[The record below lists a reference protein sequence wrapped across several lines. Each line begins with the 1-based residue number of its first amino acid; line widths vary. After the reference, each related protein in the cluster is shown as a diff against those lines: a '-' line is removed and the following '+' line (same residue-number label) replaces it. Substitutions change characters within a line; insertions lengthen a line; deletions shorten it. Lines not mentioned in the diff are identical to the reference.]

1 MSGVAVV
8 TDSTSSLDPSLA
20 DEAGVIVVPL
30 QVIVDGTSRPES
42 FRPGAGTIT
51 PGAVAAALREGRSV
65 STSRPSPE
73 AFTRAYAAA
82 VERGAAGI
90 VSVHL
95 SAAISGTCDA
105 AELAA
110 RSAAVPVVVVDSGT
124 VASGCGFAALA
135 AVSAARSAG
144 EAATV
149 EDVAEAAR
157 RRAAASVT
165 YFCVE
170 NLEYL
175 RRGGRIGTAQALLGS
190 ALAVK
195 PLLTVA
201 EGRIAPY
208 ERVRTMSRAL
218 SRLEELAFEAL
229 ASPAAIQTPP
239 GDSPATPTTDVAV
252 LHLDNRSA
260 ADRLARVLRA
270 RSPKASVTV
279 SEMSA
284 VLGVHCG
291 PGTVGVVVAPR
302 V

>member
-8 TDSTSSLDPSLA
+8 TDSTSSLDPA
-20 DEAGVIVVPL
+20 AAAEAGVLVVPL

-42 FRPGAGTIT
+42 FRPGAGSVT
-51 PGAVAAALREGRSV
+51 PGAVAAALREARAV

-73 AFTRAYAAA
+73 AFASAYEAA
-82 VERGAAGI
+82 VTQGATAI

-105 AELAA
+105 AALAA
-110 RSAAVPVVVVDSGT
+110 RSAEVPVIVVDSRT
-124 VASGCGFAALA
+124 VGPGGGFAALA
-135 AVSAARSAG
+135 AAEAARGGGSA
-144 EAATV
+144 EH
-149 EDVAEAAR
+149 VAEVAR

-170 NLEYL
+170 NLEFL

-201 EGRIAPY
+201 DGRIASA

-218 SRLEELAFEAL
+218 ARLQELAGEVVDATAGDL
-229 ASPAAIQTPP
+229 RADGEP
-239 GDSPATPTTDVAV
+239 GVDIAV
-252 LHLDNRSA
+252 PHLDNRSA
-260 ADRLARVLRA
+260 ADRVA
-270 RSPKASVTV
+270 RSFVARWGDRVAVSV
-279 SEMSA
+279 SEVSA

-291 PGTVGVVVAPR
+291 PGTVGVVVSPR
-302 V
+302 G

>member
-1 MSGVAVV
+1 MSGVAVL
-8 TDSTSSLDPSLA
+8 TDSTSSLSPSLA

-42 FRPGAGTIT
+42 FRPGVGSIT

-73 AFTRAYAAA
+73 AFQSAYATA
-82 VERGAAGI
+82 VERGATAI

-110 RSAAVPVVVVDSGT
+110 RSAGVPVIVVDSRT
-124 VASGCGFAALA
+124 VASGCGFAVLA
-135 AVSAARSAG
+135 AAAAARGGASA
-144 EAATV
+144 E
-149 EDVAEAAR
+149 EVAEVAR
-157 RRAAASVT
+157 RRSAASVT

-170 NLEYL
+170 NLDYL
-175 RRGGRIGTAQALLGS
+175 RRGGRIGAAQALLGS

-195 PLLTVA
+195 PLLTVTD
-201 EGRIAPY
+201 GRIASH

-218 SRLEELAFEAL
+218 GRLEELAQEAL
-229 ASPAAIQTPP
+229 SRPANGGSDGSSDHAASGADI
-239 GDSPATPTTDVAV
+239 AV

-260 ADRLARVLRA
+260 ADRLARLLA
-270 RSPKASVTV
+270 GAGSGGSVTV
-279 SEMSA
+279 TEMSA

-302 V
+302 A

>member
-1 MSGVAVV
+1 MPGVAVV
-8 TDSTSSLDPSLA
+8 TDSTSSLTAAVA
-20 DEAGVIVVPL
+20 DQAGVFVVPL

-42 FRPGAGTIT
+42 FRPGLGSTT
-51 PGAVAAALREGRSV
+51 PGAVAAALREGRTV
-65 STSRPSPE
+65 STSRPAPE
-73 AFTRAYAAA
+73 AFASAYADAA
-82 VERGAAGI
+82 ERGASAI

-95 SAAISGTCDA
+95 SGAISSTRDA

-110 RSAAVPVVVVDSGT
+110 RTAPVPVTVVDSRT

-135 AVSAARSAG
+135 AAA
-144 EAATV
+144 AAA
-149 EDVAEAAR
+149 EGASSEEVAEIAR

-170 NLEYL
+170 SLEYL
-175 RRGGRIGTAQALLGS
+175 RRGGRIGAAQALLGS

-195 PLLTVA
+195 PLLSVVDGQIT
-201 EGRIAPY
+201 PH

-218 SRLEELAFEAL
+218 ARLEELAIEAL
-229 ASPAAIQTPP
+229 GAQGLRVEA
-239 GDSPATPTTDVAV
+239 DVAV
-252 LHLDNRSA
+252 LHLDSRSA

-270 RSPKASVTV
+270 RASGVGSVGV
-279 SEMSA
+279 SEVSA

>member
-8 TDSTSSLDPSLA
+8 TDSTSSLAPSVA
-20 DEAGVIVVPL
+20 DRAGLSVVPL
-30 QVIVDGTSRPES
+30 QVIVDGRSRPES
-42 FRPGAGTIT
+42 FAPGAGAIT

-73 AFTRAYAAA
+73 AFLRVYADA
-82 VERGAAGI
+82 VEHGATSI

-110 RSAAVPVVVVDSGT
+110 RSVDVPVTVVDSMT
-124 VASGCGFAALA
+124 VGPGCGFAALA
-135 AVSAARSAG
+135 AATAAAAGEPAHVVAETARQRSAS
-144 EAATV
+144 T
-149 EDVAEAAR
+149 
-157 RRAAASVT
+157 VT

-170 NLEYL
+170 NLDYL
-175 RRGGRIGTAQALLGS
+175 RRGGRIGAAQALLGS

-195 PLLTVA
+195 PLLTVSD
-201 EGRIAPY
+201 GKIAPH

-218 SRLEELAFEAL
+218 GRLEELAVEAL
-229 ASPAAIQTPP
+229 TSA
-239 GDSPATPTTDVAV
+239 GDAEVSV
-252 LHLDNRSA
+252 LQLDNRSA
-260 ADRLARVLRA
+260 ADRLARALRSRA
-270 RSPKASVTV
+270 EASSVVVTEV
-279 SEMSA
+279 SA

-302 V
+302 R

>member
-1 MSGVAVV
+1 MPGVAVV
-8 TDSTSSLDPSLA
+8 TDSTSSLPPA
-20 DEAGVIVVPL
+20 VAEQAGVVVVPL

-42 FRPGAGTIT
+42 FRPGLGSLT
-51 PGAVAAALREGRSV
+51 PGAVAAALREGRAV
-65 STSRPSPE
+65 STSRPAPE
-73 AFTRAYAAA
+73 AFSSAYAAA
-82 VERGAAGI
+82 AERGASAI

-95 SAAISGTCDA
+95 SGAISSTRDA

-110 RSAAVPVVVVDSGT
+110 RTATVPVTVVDSRT

-135 AVSAARSAG
+135 AAAAAAEGASA
-144 EAATV
+144 E
-149 EDVAEAAR
+149 EVAEIAR

-170 NLEYL
+170 SLEYL
-175 RRGGRIGTAQALLGS
+175 RRGGRIGAAQALLGS

-195 PLLTVA
+195 PLLAVVDGLIT
-201 EGRIAPY
+201 PH

-218 SRLEELAFEAL
+218 ARLEELAIAAL
-229 ASPAAIQTPP
+229 GSQ
-239 GDSPATPTTDVAV
+239 ATEVDTDVAV

-260 ADRLARVLRA
+260 ADRLARSLKA
-270 RSPKASVTV
+270 RGSGVASVMV
-279 SEMSA
+279 SEVSA

-291 PGTVGVVVAPR
+291 PGTVGVVVSPR